1 MFSNRSVEFRAAV
14 KTLALIVIMAVCG
27 VASAATVHWL
37 GAQTTLA
44 IIAGGLAGYLIVLVY
59 HAILDRKQLN
69 QK

>member
-1 MFSNRSVEFRAAV
+1 MFENRSVEFRAAV

-44 IIAGGLAGYLIVLVY
+44 IIAGGLAGYLIYMVY
-59 HAILDRKQLN
+59 QVILGWERLN